1 LRLDFLSFG
10 GMILV
15 WLLLFLSGCQ
25 TTRPATTADPSQGWQ
40 VAPSVEPYAD
50 SEQLAILDQAI
61 TDNYPTINSMVIVR
75 DGYIIFE
82 GYYNGT
88 HAETQQAI
96 FSITKSVLSMLVGIA
111 IDQGLLEGVDQPVGD
126 FLVDSAA
133 GENSEPTTLEAL
145 LTMTAGLDDA
155 TTFPAIRGCLATSSE
170 WRPCI
175 AEVVQTHAAS
185 NNVQTYAAPAQF
197 LYSESAAHLLSI
209 ILSDVSGGSAL
220 DFAEETLFQPLSIE
234 PQFWEADPQGHNWG
248 GYGLRM
254 TTRDLAKLGYLYLNA
269 GQWGDA
275 QLVSAD
281 WIAQSTRKQR
291 DGGPPLGVGYG
302 YLWWVPTVGE
312 HDAYAAFGRGGQLL
326 LVIPELDTVVVITAA
341 PDVVA
346 PNLLQLLERVVV
358 PPLESRS

>member
-1 LRLDFLSFG
+1 MYKRTQPPLNFSTAKVLR
-10 GMILV
+10 I
-15 WLLLFLSGCQ
+15 C
-25 TTRPATTADPSQGWQ
+25 
-40 VAPSVEPYAD
+40 
-50 SEQLAILDQAI
+50 
-61 TDNYPTINSMVIVR
+61 
-75 DGYIIFE
+75 
-82 GYYNGT
+82 
-88 HAETQQAI
+88 
-96 FSITKSVLSMLVGIA
+96 
-111 IDQGLLEGVDQPVGD
+111 
-126 FLVDSAA
+126 
-133 GENSEPTTLEAL
+133 
-145 LTMTAGLDDA
+145 
-155 TTFPAIRGCLATSSE
+155 
-170 WRPCI
+170 
-175 AEVVQTHAAS
+175 
-185 NNVQTYAAPAQF
+185 
-197 LYSESAAHLLSI
+197 SI

-275 QLVSAD
+275 QIVSAD

-326 LVIPELDTVVVITAA
+326 LVIPGLDTVVVITAA

-358 PPLESRS
+358 PALRVQS